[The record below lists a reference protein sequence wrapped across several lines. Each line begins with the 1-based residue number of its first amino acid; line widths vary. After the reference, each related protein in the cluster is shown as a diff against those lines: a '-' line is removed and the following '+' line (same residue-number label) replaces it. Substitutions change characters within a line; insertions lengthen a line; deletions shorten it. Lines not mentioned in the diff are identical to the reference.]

1 MILPI
6 VAFILFFIMIVSA
19 GDNIDYDYFLLLM
32 QKHKVQE
39 ARYTIQKIYT
49 GSTTSNSGG
58 SSGST
63 SATDGSGLNLMLI
76 DELQEGY
83 VKEMLSMFK
92 DSYNG
97 TYDSA
102 AFQYHLPV
110 DALCGLQNAES
121 GMYAGTSLLQSYLP
135 ISNGN
140 VIWNQAYNG
149 ASASEMTLAKFDEG
163 VKNKLGGAANTSFDT
178 GAVTVF
184 QYDNWSST
192 SVKSSV
198 SGATNGG
205 RASADH
211 YFLPDILNSN
221 NNILNSLIKDTLKLG
236 SKSQSDFENDWLS
249 FMYAGAHNRGSAG
262 FTRYIMG
269 FYFYSSAP
277 FTLNNVSADEI
288 LEITNSCY
296 GLVKDYK
303 TQYLSNASIL
313 SEDISSQTAT
323 YVAVNLAI
331 HDPNWFIS
339 EQAYGYLASSA
350 STCMDL
356 YNKMFPNEAVGS
368 TEAWLSLARDNISTY
383 PEAIKA
389 VTGTQITTAD
399 SQAAYQCTT
408 TPRCTYSCGYIF
420 GVMNKRSSIYDNKY
434 TDGSQ
439 PYVVHCLDLICA
451 REVVSASMFGG
462 QVYARMLTYAGL
474 NNVDRSN
481 PNTYYT
487 TNTVRGSFKPII
499 NETWYSSFDVGELS
513 KQQRD
518 ILNTGYNLVRNN
530 GCVYDNEDVDLI
542 AKEFTNSSNPTKM
555 DSVTFMY
562 RVLKDA
568 GYPVTERLSA
578 EDLIQGRDDY
588 FDTVDAEQVE
598 AGDIIIKYNE
608 DGTSSFA
615 ILISSVGNTYFVL
628 NCTSQPDLTG
638 KSSGAGIRQYNKA
651 IFSIAES
658 NDESKAG
665 TYFLRIK
672 NRDSVNTIECNYE

>member
-1 MILPI
+1 
-6 VAFILFFIMIVSA
+6 
-19 GDNIDYDYFLLLM
+19 
-32 QKHKVQE
+32 
-39 ARYTIQKIYT
+39 
-49 GSTTSNSGG
+49 
-58 SSGST
+58 
-63 SATDGSGLNLMLI
+63 
-76 DELQEGY
+76 
-83 VKEMLSMFK
+83 
-92 DSYNG
+92 
-97 TYDSA
+97 
-102 AFQYHLPV
+102 
-110 DALCGLQNAES
+110 
-121 GMYAGTSLLQSYLP
+121 
-135 ISNGN
+135 
-140 VIWNQAYNG
+140 
-149 ASASEMTLAKFDEG
+149 MTLAKFDEG

-408 TPRCTYSCGYIF
+408 TPRCAYSCGYIF

-451 REVVSASMFGG
+451 RE
-462 QVYARMLTYAGL
+462 
-474 NNVDRSN
+474 
-481 PNTYYT
+481 
-487 TNTVRGSFKPII
+487 
-499 NETWYSSFDVGELS
+499 
-513 KQQRD
+513 
-518 ILNTGYNLVRNN
+518 
-530 GCVYDNEDVDLI
+530 
-542 AKEFTNSSNPTKM
+542 
-555 DSVTFMY
+555 
-562 RVLKDA
+562 
-568 GYPVTERLSA
+568 
-578 EDLIQGRDDY
+578 
-588 FDTVDAEQVE
+588 
-598 AGDIIIKYNE
+598 
-608 DGTSSFA
+608 
-615 ILISSVGNTYFVL
+615 
-628 NCTSQPDLTG
+628 
-638 KSSGAGIRQYNKA
+638 
-651 IFSIAES
+651 
-658 NDESKAG
+658 
-665 TYFLRIK
+665 
-672 NRDSVNTIECNYE
+672 

>member
-1 MILPI
+1 M
-6 VAFILFFIMIVSA
+6 
-19 GDNIDYDYFLLLM
+19 
-32 QKHKVQE
+32 
-39 ARYTIQKIYT
+39 
-49 GSTTSNSGG
+49 
-58 SSGST
+58 
-63 SATDGSGLNLMLI
+63 
-76 DELQEGY
+76 
-83 VKEMLSMFK
+83 
-92 DSYNG
+92 
-97 TYDSA
+97 
-102 AFQYHLPV
+102 
-110 DALCGLQNAES
+110 
-121 GMYAGTSLLQSYLP
+121 
-135 ISNGN
+135 
-140 VIWNQAYNG
+140 
-149 ASASEMTLAKFDEG
+149 
-163 VKNKLGGAANTSFDT
+163 
-178 GAVTVF
+178 
-184 QYDNWSST
+184 
-192 SVKSSV
+192 
-198 SGATNGG
+198 
-205 RASADH
+205 
-211 YFLPDILNSN
+211 NSN

-262 FTRYIMG
+262 FTRYILG
-269 FYFYSSAP
+269 FYFNSSAP

-408 TPRCTYSCGYIF
+408 TPRCAYSCGYIF